1 MLTKPSEFN
10 RERKVLTALGW
21 LVVSGVALAA
31 FLILVFPIT
40 AGVKSFNRYQKRADA
55 ENNVKVTAIQI
66 RNQAQRVKI
75 AQQKAQIRFVEST
88 GIRRAQDEIAKT
100 LTPLYVQF
108 ELVEALKTG
117 RHSTIYIPTDPS
129 TGLPVVTTRNAVPE
143 PGGK

>member
-1 MLTKPSEFN
+1 MDSTGTAIFRGAALIVACLVIA
-10 RERKVLTALGW
+10 VLL
-21 LVVSGVALAA
+21 LVGFLSG
-31 FLILVFPIT
+31 F
-40 AGVKSFNRYQKRADA
+40 KSWSRYQKRADA
-55 ENNVKVTAIQI
+55 ENKVKVTAIQI
-66 RNQAQRVKI
+66 RNQQQRVKI

-117 RHSTIYIPTDPS
+117 KHSTIYIPTDPA

-143 PGGK
+143 GGK

>member
-1 MLTKPSEFN
+1 MGSNVRAGGAIAGAFV
-10 RERKVLTALGW
+10 VLLL
-21 LVVSGVALAA
+21 LVIATLSG
-31 FLILVFPIT
+31 F
-40 AGVKSFNRYQKRADA
+40 KSWHRYQLRADA
-55 ENNVKVTAIQI
+55 ENKVKVTAIQI
-66 RNQAQRVKI
+66 RNQEQRVKI

-117 RHSTIYIPTDPS
+117 KHSTIYIPTDPA

-143 PGGK
+143 GEK